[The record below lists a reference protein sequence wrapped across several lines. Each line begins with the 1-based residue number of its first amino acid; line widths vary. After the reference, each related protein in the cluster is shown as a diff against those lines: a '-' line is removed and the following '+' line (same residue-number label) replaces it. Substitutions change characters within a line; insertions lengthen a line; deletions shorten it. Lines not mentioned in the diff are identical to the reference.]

1 VIEDSIKRG
10 EEKER
15 NIRR

>member
-1 VIEDSIKRG
+1 VQ

-15 NIRR
+15 NIDLWQIFQ